1 MSKTQTGPGRFI
13 TLEGGEGAGKST
25 QLRLLGEAL
34 RRRGLEVV
42 ETREPGGTAGAE
54 AIRALLLQGET
65 DRWNPRAEILL
76 FAAARSDHVER
87 IIRPALE
94 RGAWVICDRYIDSS
108 RAYQAGALGQKDD
121 DVMAAHQVGS
131 RGLMPDRTLL
141 LTVPADIAAER
152 LAQRD
157 AGRRDRFDARG
168 GAFHEQVAAAFLRY
182 AEQEPDRFRLIDTS
196 APREEVAGHIL
207 AALADILP

>member
-1 MSKTQTGPGRFI
+1 MSGTQTGTGRFI

-42 ETREPGGTAGAE
+42 ETREPGGTPGAE

-87 IIRPALE
+87 VIRPALE

-108 RAYQAGALGQKDD
+108 RAYQAGASGLTDD

-131 RGLMPDRTLL
+131 RGLMPDRTFL

-157 AGRRDRFDARG
+157 AGRSDRFDARG
-168 GAFHEQVAAAFLRY
+168 RAFHEQVAAAFLRY
-182 AEQEPDRFRLIDTS
+182 AGQDPDRFRVIDTS
-196 APREEVAGHIL
+196 PPREEVAGHIL